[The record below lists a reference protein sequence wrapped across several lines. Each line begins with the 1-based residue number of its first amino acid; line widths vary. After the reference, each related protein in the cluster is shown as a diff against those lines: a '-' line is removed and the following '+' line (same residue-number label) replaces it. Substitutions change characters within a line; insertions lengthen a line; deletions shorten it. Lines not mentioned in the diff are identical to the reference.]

1 MKTQDIEKLQD
12 EIKNINEKYEKLS
25 EYVKTI
31 VPKHE
36 NVMSS
41 VLDHLVH
48 QATTLKMYS
57 AKSPHLSDEPP
68 NTPVLLSNETV
79 VQHDPIRN
87 VITVQFC
94 VK

>member
-1 MKTQDIEKLQD
+1 METQDIEKLQD

-25 EYVKTI
+25 EHIKI
-31 VPKHE
+31 ILIKHE

-57 AKSPHLSDEPP
+57 AKSQHTSNEPP
-68 NTPVLLSNETV
+68 NTPVPLSNEPV
-79 VQHDPIRN
+79 VHHDPIKN
-87 VITVQFC
+87 VLTVQFC